1 MKDDP
6 GNAVANITPM
16 ISYLCTPTPTSD
28 RAIIRETT
36 GCLASEF
43 SSFDTLAL
51 GFESFVFF

>member
-1 MKDDP
+1 MLAVKLASDPSDDEKQIVL
-6 GNAVANITPM
+6 AYC
-16 ISYLCTPTPTSD
+16 S
-28 RAIIRETT
+28 IRETT